1 MEQNTIIKWKRTNSG
16 NIMFARYKGVK
27 RCFKSTLTD
36 DWQDRLEVDEWDA
49 NVYDII
55 IAKPRTK
62 EPHIDYIFH
71 NEPSW
76 SGEITI
82 ERWDELKRMPFSELY
97 LSLVGVRY
105 EGKEFTFG
113 KYKGQTLLYVL
124 NTNPNYIEWCK
135 RTIPNFAKEMYLD
148 EVLLKNC

>member
-1 MEQNTIIKWKRTNSG
+1 MAFPVYQGRNLLELNTAVSLLFRFHSTGIKIIIDNSSG
-16 NIMFARYKGVK
+16 FIN
-27 RCFKSTLTD
+27 
-36 DWQDRLEVDEWDA
+36 EA

-113 KYKGQTLLYVL
+113 KYKGQTFKLI
-124 NTNPNYIEWCK
+124 NPK
-135 RTIPNFAKEMYLD
+135 G
-148 EVLLKNC
+148 